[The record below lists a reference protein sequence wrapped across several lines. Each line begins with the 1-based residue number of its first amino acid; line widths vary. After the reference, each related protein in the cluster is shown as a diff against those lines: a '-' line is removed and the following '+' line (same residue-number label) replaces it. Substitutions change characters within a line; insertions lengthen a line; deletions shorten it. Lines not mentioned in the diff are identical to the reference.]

1 MSSSHPACQGSQPM
15 SQDRW
20 STYVAYRLACVRA
33 RIQETE
39 RLMRP
44 PAPEELLCLQKAM
57 QRLREQEAYLVAMLG
72 VAPPPGVC
80 DPALNG
86 GAPSCPGHQVLPD
99 SRLLPSALP
108 HVTTA

>member
-1 MSSSHPACQGSQPM
+1 M

-20 STYVAYRLACVRA
+20 NAYVAYRLACVRG

-44 PAPEELLCLQKAM
+44 PTPEELLCLQKAM
-57 QRLREQEAYLVAMLG
+57 QRLEAQEAYLVAMLG
-72 VAPPPGVC
+72 VATTPGVC

-86 GAPSCPGHQVLPD
+86 DAPVMPRRSGLA
-99 SRLLPSALP
+99 R
-108 HVTTA
+108 

>member
-1 MSSSHPACQGSQPM
+1 MPE
-15 SQDRW
+15 DRW

-44 PAPEELLCLQKAM
+44 PTPEELLCLQKAM

-72 VAPPPGVC
+72 VGTPPGVC

-86 GAPSCPGHQVLPD
+86 DAPVMP
-99 SRLLPSALP
+99 RPSGLAR
-108 HVTTA
+108 

>member
-1 MSSSHPACQGSQPM
+1 M

-20 STYVAYRLACVRA
+20 STYVAYRLACVRT

-44 PAPEELLCLQKAM
+44 PTPEELLCLQKTM

-72 VAPPPGVC
+72 VATPPGVC
-80 DPALNG
+80 EPALNG
-86 GAPSCPGHQVLPD
+86 DAPVMPRASGLA
-99 SRLLPSALP
+99 R
-108 HVTTA
+108 

>member
-1 MSSSHPACQGSQPM
+1 M

-20 STYVAYRLACVRA
+20 NAYVAYRLACVRG

-44 PAPEELLCLQKAM
+44 PTPEELLCLQKAM
-57 QRLREQEAYLVAMLG
+57 QRLKAQEAYLAAMLG

-86 GAPSCPGHQVLPD
+86 DAPVMPRASGLA
-99 SRLLPSALP
+99 R
-108 HVTTA
+108 